1 MNFRTEDSKDFMVKF
16 LSSFVDLSEADF
28 VTEKVEQVVEET
40 DAEFGLQ
47 TIMKLN
53 SKMREKLECSELDDS
68 SEDLNVALIEAIQAA
83 QNLEEQ
89 RNRQPRKFDA

>member
-1 MNFRTEDSKDFMVKF
+1 MSFRSEDPKDFMVKF

-68 SEDLNVALIEAIQAA
+68 RSGH
-83 QNLEEQ
+83 
-89 RNRQPRKFDA
+89 

>member
-1 MNFRTEDSKDFMVKF
+1 MNFRAEDPKDFMVKF

>member
-1 MNFRTEDSKDFMVKF
+1 MNFRTEDPKDFMVKF

-28 VTEKVEQVVEET
+28 VTEKVEQLVEDNT

-68 SEDLNVALIEAIQAA
+68 RSGH
-83 QNLEEQ
+83 
-89 RNRQPRKFDA
+89 

>member
-1 MNFRTEDSKDFMVKF
+1 MNFRAEDPKDFMVKF

-28 VTEKVEQVVEET
+28 VTEKVEQVVEDNT

-53 SKMREKLECSELDDS
+53 SKMREKLECSELDNS
-68 SEDLNVALIEAIQAA
+68 RSGHWLNSILLTFHYQGSV
-83 QNLEEQ
+83 
-89 RNRQPRKFDA
+89 